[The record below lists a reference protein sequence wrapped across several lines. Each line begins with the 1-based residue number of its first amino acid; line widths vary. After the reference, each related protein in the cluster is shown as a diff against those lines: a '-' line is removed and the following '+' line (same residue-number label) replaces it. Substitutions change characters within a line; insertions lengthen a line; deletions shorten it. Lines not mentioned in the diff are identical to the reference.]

1 MGSAAGWGWLLFA
14 IGLEVFGTACLKLSE
29 QLTRLWPTVG
39 VTVGYVGSFVA
50 LALALRTFEVGTAYA
65 IWSGVGTAAI
75 VLIGYWYLDESL
87 GLVKVAGIVLIV
99 AGVVLLNLT
108 GEH

>member
-1 MGSAAGWGWLLFA
+1 VSSVVGWSWLLVA

-50 LALALRTFEVGTAYA
+50 LALALKTFEVGTAYA
-65 IWSGVGTAAI
+65 IWSGIGTAAI
-75 VLIGYWYLDESL
+75 VLVGYWFLDESL
-87 GLVKVAGIVLIV
+87 GLVKVAGIGLIV

>member
-1 MGSAAGWGWLLFA
+1 VGSLVAWAWLLLA

-50 LALALRTFEVGTAYA
+50 LALALKEFEVGTAYA
-65 IWSGVGTAAI
+65 IWSGIGTAAI
-75 VLIGYWYLDESL
+75 VLVGYWFLGESL
-87 GLVKVAGIVLIV
+87 GLVKVSGIGLII

-108 GEH
+108 GTH